1 MQPDL
6 IVYYKNK
13 DENNS
18 YSSTLIRK
26 KQDLL
31 DIALENSCWP
41 VFVHVSFNP
50 PLPSKVFES
59 IKQIPIGVYCSSTF
73 SEADF
78 EHELLID
85 KDVEICI
92 ADLNSYP
99 LIKISGKDLVF
110 DYEDLPQKH
119 INSIESERQ
128 EEKEFDDLFLGN
140 YEWKIRTFI

>member
-6 IVYYKNK
+6 IVYYKK
-13 DENNS
+13 EDENNS

-59 IKQIPIGVYCSSTF
+59 IKQLPIGVYCSSTF
-73 SEADF
+73 IEANFD
-78 EHELLID
+78 HELLID
-85 KDVEICI
+85 KDVGFCI

-99 LIKISGKDLVF
+99 LIKIFDKDLVF
-110 DYEDLPQKH
+110 DYGDLTQKH
-119 INSIESERQ
+119 TNSTETETESETV
-128 EEKEFDDLFLGN
+128 KSL
-140 YEWKIRTFI
+140 Y

>member
-1 MQPDL
+1 MCRFKLVLISPEIIIFSADAIVVPNVMNFDL
-6 IVYYKNK
+6 PFGEKND

-59 IKQIPIGVYCSSTF
+59 INHLPTGVYCSSTF
-73 SEADF
+73 F
-78 EHELLID
+78 EPNFDNELLID
-85 KDVEICI
+85 DNVELCI

-99 LIKISGKDLVF
+99 LIKFLNK
-110 DYEDLPQKH
+110 
-119 INSIESERQ
+119 
-128 EEKEFDDLFLGN
+128 LF
-140 YEWKIRTFI
+140 FIYLYN